1 MMRTSLFAALFIVGG
16 FIACSSGTAQSG
28 EQIAGSE
35 QPRLPK
41 YGPMWVEEDTVQ
53 FEVSLTDSE
62 WKNRLNDVQFHV
74 LREKGTE
81 RAFTGEYWD
90 NKKEGT
96 YYSAASGQPLFA
108 SNTKFRSGT
117 GWPSFYEPINN
128 DAVLLVMDHSY
139 GWNRVEVID
148 SQSGSHLGHVF
159 EDGPQPTGLR
169 YCMNSASMVF
179 VPKGEDPAK
188 YLPFLADAME
198 D

>member
-1 MMRTSLFAALFIVGG
+1 MRTLFFATLFVAGG

-28 EQIAGSE
+28 GQTAREE

-41 YGPMWVEEDTVQ
+41 YGPTWVEEDTVQ
-53 FEVSLTDSE
+53 FQVSLTDSE
-62 WKNRLNDVQFHV
+62 WKNRLNEVQFHV

-96 YYSAASGQPLFA
+96 YYSAASGQPLFT
-108 SNTKFRSGT
+108 SETKFRSGT

-128 DAVLLVMDHSY
+128 DAVLLVMDYSY

-148 SQSGSHLGHVF
+148 SKSGSHLGHVF

-169 YCMNSASMVF
+169 YCMNSASLVF
-179 VPKGEDPAK
+179 VPKGENPQK
-188 YLPFLADAME
+188 YLPFLANATD